1 MRNTRNIKNNEVSER
16 RGAAADAKAA
26 LLKAY
31 REAKE
36 AAAPTLE
43 AKQAEQIAVA
53 EARRAR
59 QAERDQQ
66 KRDDKIRLEA
76 EAAQKQA
83 ELEAAASAEED
94 ARKLADKNRIAR
106 VIEDEAARKAERD
119 RRYANRK
126 ARQG

>member
-1 MRNTRNIKNNEVSER
+1 MRNTRNARTNEVADR

-26 LLKAY
+26 LLQAYKA
-31 REAKE
+31 AKE
-36 AAAPTLE
+36 AAAPMLE

-59 QAERDQQ
+59 QAEREQQ
-66 KRDDKIRLEA
+66 KRDDKIRIEA

-83 ELEAAASAEED
+83 ELDAAASAEED